1 MTASNS
7 TPAHNLPLF
16 VASDKPTWLG
26 DWNAAMSAIDEGLVA
41 ATNTASNVATTAA
54 NALAIAN
61 TAKTTADNSITDATS
76 ALGTAATARTEAQ
89 AALNAANAAT
99 SAANDASSVAAS
111 ASNTANT
118 ASTTAT
124 NALNTANANANLP
137 ATWGK
142 ARLSAEITLGES
154 LTALNLV
161 VMNSAGMTQ
170 QSGGLRV
177 DKAGVYLIECTIHSV
192 ADTEGLA
199 EIAITRGGSESV
211 YQSAYLPPSW
221 ATIHI
226 VTIGVLQVNDIIKVM
241 GQSATFAGGT
251 SRSCTLNVYRIG
263 A

>member
-1 MTASNS
+1 MSATNS

-26 DWNAAMSAIDEGLVA
+26 DWNGAMSAIDAGLVSA
-41 ATNTASNVATTAA
+41 SNTASSVATTAA
-54 NALAIAN
+54 NALSIAN
-61 TAKTTADNSITDATS
+61 TAKTTADNSIADAAS

-89 AALNAANAAT
+89 TALNSANAAT
-99 SAANDASSVAAS
+99 STANDAATT
-111 ASNTANT
+111 ASNASSTANA

-124 NALNTANANANLP
+124 NALNTANANSNLP

-154 LTALNLV
+154 VTALNMTG
-161 VMNSAGMTQ
+161 MNSAGMTP

-177 DKAGVYLIECTIHSV
+177 DKAGVYVIDCTIHSV
-192 ADTEGLA
+192 ADIEGLA
-199 EIAITRGGSESV
+199 EIAITRGGSNSV

-221 ATIHI
+221 ATVHI

-251 SRSCTLNVYRIG
+251 TKSCTLNAHRIG